1 MSRPSR
7 STDPM
12 PREHH
17 PWPSSDLETIS
28 ACPICGDAGRSVLF
42 EGLTDRVFAVAG
54 GEWNLYK
61 CAKCGSAYLDPRPT
75 PSSIGRAY
83 GSYFTHVAEDHPIVR
98 RKGILRSALH
108 DLVNGYQNVRY
119 GTKKPSAAPLGRWL
133 LPLLPPLRAAADAEC
148 RHMPKAPDSGGRLLD
163 VGCGNGGFLLLA
175 RQAGW
180 QVEGL
185 DFDAAAVR
193 TAQSRGLDVHHGNV
207 ELLVDRDG
215 FYDFITLSHVIEHV
229 HQPLKMLQHLHG
241 LLRPGGVLWLETP
254 NIASLGAEQFANN
267 WRALEPPR
275 HLALFNSSSL
285 RESLHLAGFRS
296 LKQHWH
302 GMSIFGVF
310 SQSDALA
317 RNEACLGA
325 SYRGRP
331 PFNALLAEFREWARP
346 DRREFLTFTA
356 RKPNK

>member
-1 MSRPSR
+1 
-7 STDPM
+7 M
-12 PREHH
+12 PREIH
-17 PWPSSDLETIS
+17 PWPSSDLETIY
-28 ACPICGDAGRSVLF
+28 ACPICGDADRSLLF
-42 EGLTDRVFAVAG
+42 GGLTDRVFAVAD
-54 GEWNLYK
+54 GEWDLYR
-61 CAKCGSAYLDPRPT
+61 CAKCGSVYLDPRPT

-83 GSYFTHVAEDHPIVR
+83 GSYFTHAAEDHPVVR
-98 RKGILRSALH
+98 RTGLLQNTLH
-108 DLVNGYQNVRY
+108 GLVNGYQNARY
-119 GTKKPSAAPLGRWL
+119 GTKKNPANFLGRGI

-148 RHMPKAPDSGGRLLD
+148 RHMPKAPHRNGKLLD

-175 RQAGW
+175 RGAGW

-193 TAQSRGLDVHHGNV
+193 TARLRGLNVHHGSID
-207 ELLVDRDG
+207 LLIDRSNH
-215 FYDFITLSHVIEHV
+215 YDFITLSHVIEHV
-229 HQPLKMLQHLHG
+229 HQPQEMLQHLHT
-241 LLRPGGVLWLETP
+241 LLKPGGVLWLETP
-254 NIASLGAEQFANN
+254 NIGSLGAEQFASN

-285 RESLHLAGFRS
+285 KESLHLAGFRS

-310 SQSDALA
+310 SQSEAIA

-331 PFNALLAEFREWARP
+331 PFYALLAELLEWARP
-346 DRREFLTFTA
+346 NQREFLTFTA
-356 RKPNK
+356 IKPNK